1 MRELI
6 TEGQEAGMLM
16 ARAAWLY
23 YVAGLNQEAAARRLG
38 ITRARINKLLADARE
53 SGLVSIQINQANV
66 GLLPVE
72 EALRARYGLDLCIC
86 TPELGAVGEGQG
98 EGEALLRTYA
108 FRAVG
113 MAAAAHLKR
122 HLQENRGAVVGTGW
136 GRTLEQM
143 TLNLAGVSAPGA
155 KFISLMGSLTANSA
169 YNPFEVVHA
178 LARATG
184 GEGHVLPVPFI
195 ADSADDRRVLLS
207 QRSVQQALALAREAT
222 VAYISIGELTETSLL
237 RRQGMISAEELGA
250 LRAAGAVG
258 DTNGLFFDAEGR
270 PVDHELN
277 RRTIAL
283 GFDDLRRSGAIAL
296 VAGVAKRDA
305 AHAFLRSGVAR
316 GLVIDGDTA
325 LGLAGEGGA
334 PASGG

>member
-1 MRELI
+1 MSESSPEGRE
-6 TEGQEAGMLM
+6 TEMLM

-23 YVAGLNQEAAARRLG
+23 YVAGLNQEAAAKRLG
-38 ITRARINKLLADARE
+38 ITRARINRLLSDARE
-53 SGLVSIQINQANV
+53 TGMVSIQINEANV

-72 EALRARYGLDLCIC
+72 EELRTRYGLDLCIC
-86 TPELGAVGEGQG
+86 TPELGASSGRHDEAA
-98 EGEALLRTYA
+98 EALLLGYA
-108 FRAVG
+108 FRGVG
-113 MAAAAHLKR
+113 MAAAMHLKR
-122 HLQENRGAVVGTGW
+122 HIQENRAAVVGTGW

-143 TLNLAGVSAPGA
+143 TLNLAGIAAPGA
-155 KFISLMGSLTANSA
+155 RFISLMGSLTANSA

-178 LARATG
+178 FARATG

-195 ADSADDRRVLLS
+195 ADSPEDRRVLLS
-207 QRSVQQALALAREAT
+207 QRSVRQGLALAREAS

-237 RRQGMISAEELGA
+237 RRQGMISAEDLDS

-258 DTNGLFFDAEGR
+258 DTNGLFFDAAGA

-283 GFDDLRRSGAIAL
+283 GFEDLRRTGAIAL
-296 VAGVAKRDA
+296 VAGAAKRKA
-305 AHAFLRSGVAR
+305 ADAFLRSGVCR

-325 LGLAGEGGA
+325 LELVRG
-334 PASGG
+334 